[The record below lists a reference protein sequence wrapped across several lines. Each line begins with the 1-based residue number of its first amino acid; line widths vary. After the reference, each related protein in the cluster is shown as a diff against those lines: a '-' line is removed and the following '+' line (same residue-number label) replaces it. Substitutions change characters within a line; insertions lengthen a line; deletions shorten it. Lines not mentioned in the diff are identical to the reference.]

1 MSKHWTLSP
10 RRLLA
15 LIVAVFVCRALF
27 ALAVVPLWQ
36 HPDEPQHLEFI
47 RILARQDRLD
57 LSERSDVELQRNILA
72 SMREHG
78 WWRHYSERAPSP
90 LPDSFAEIPERIWG
104 VGTSPPAY
112 YLLGAAALKAT
123 RAESLVGQHQVL
135 RWMALLLAVPTLLC
149 VWAGARV
156 LFGVQVATGAT
167 LLLAL
172 HPQFVLMSTAVNP
185 DVLVNLCGAVLW
197 WQGARLLT
205 GAPAPT
211 RAATSMALMTVATVV
226 GILTKRVAAPLLL
239 MLVIVPMVAV
249 SFGRPTAWRTTW
261 RAVGAAVVG
270 LGLVGLA
277 GLFWFGEEAARL
289 GEYWSYL
296 VRFSWSDEAS
306 DLGFFERF
314 TTVLFDSFWLMAGW
328 LTHPAPSAW
337 LATVRVLS
345 VAALVGCLIGVRR
358 QGMAMWRAGLV
369 LAGVLVAIQT
379 AGVYVGLYANGLGP
393 QGRYLFPVIGP
404 FMALFWIGLHGW
416 WPRRLWPA
424 VSATLVALMLA
435 LDAIAWAG
443 VLVPAY
449 VG

>member
-1 MSKHWTLSP
+1 VVSKHWTLSP

-27 ALAVVPLWQ
+27 AIAVVPLWQ

-57 LSERSDVELQRNILA
+57 LSERSDVALQRNILA
-72 SMREHG
+72 SMSEHG
-78 WWRHYSERAPSP
+78 WWRHYSEPAPSP
-90 LPDSFAEIPERIWG
+90 LPNSFAEIPERIWG

-112 YLLGAAALKAT
+112 YLLGAAALKVT

-135 RWMALLLAVPTLLC
+135 RWMA
-149 VWAGARV
+149 
-156 LFGVQVATGAT
+156 

-205 GAPAPT
+205 GAS
-211 RAATSMALMTVATVV
+211 AATSMLLMTVVTVV
-226 GILTKRVAAPLLL
+226 GILTKRVAAPMLL

-249 SFGRPTAWRTTW
+249 SFGRPTAWRATW

-328 LTHPAPSAW
+328 LTYPAPSAW

-345 VAALVGCLIGVRR
+345 VAALVGCLIGARR
-358 QGMAMWRAGLV
+358 QGMEMWRAGLV

-379 AGVYVGLYANGLGP
+379 VGVYVGLYANGLGP

-404 FMALFWIGLHGW
+404 FMALFWIGIHNW
-416 WPRRLWPA
+416 WPRRLWPV